1 MEERLQKVLAQAGV
15 ASRREAEEY
24 ITAGRVKVNGKVVK
38 ELGTKVGPNA
48 FIMVDGHPI
57 QRERKTYLLFYKPRG
72 VVTTMKDP
80 EGRKSIADYV
90 KDIPERVYPVGRLDY
105 NTEGLLLLT
114 NDGELAQA
122 MTHPSHEV
130 NKTYEV
136 TVPGIVPQEKLDLL
150 RVGVKL
156 EDGMTAPA
164 LVNLVG
170 YDYEK
175 NLTRFNVIIH
185 EGRNRQVRRMCDYIG
200 FPVRYL
206 RRVQMGTLTLDG
218 LRRGD
223 CRELFNEEI
232 ESLRVACGLKKEAD
246 AKPKRIAEA
255 KVEVKTKRRTERK
268 PEAAAKPMRKQEV
281 KSVKRDGGRPKRD
294 AASKTNGEAGS
305 GLDRKPGRR
314 TKCEPASRP
323 FYEAVTKPKQVRRK
337 QTE

>member
-38 ELGTKVGPNA
+38 ELGTKVGPDA

-57 QRERKTYLLFYKPRG
+57 ERERKTYLLFYKPRG

-90 KDIPERVYPVGRLDY
+90 KDIPQRVYPVGRLDY

-130 NKTYEV
+130 NKIYEV

-164 LVNLVG
+164 LVDLVG

-175 NLTRFNVIIH
+175 NLTRFNVTIH

-232 ESLRVACGLKKEAD
+232 EDLRIACGLKREAE
-246 AKPKRIAEA
+246 AKRNNEGKPKRNAESKPAA
-255 KVEVKTKRRTERK
+255 KQKRNAEGKEIRK
-268 PEAAAKPMRKQEV
+268 PKHESASIPLREAAT
-281 KSVKRDGGRPKRD
+281 RPKR
-294 AASKTNGEAGS
+294 E
-305 GLDRKPGRR
+305 
-314 TKCEPASRP
+314 
-323 FYEAVTKPKQVRRK
+323 RRK
-337 QTE
+337 KTE

>member
-38 ELGTKVGPNA
+38 ELGTKVGPDA
-48 FIMVDGHPI
+48 FIMVDGHPVH
-57 QRERKTYLLFYKPRG
+57 RERKIYLLFYKPRG

-90 KDIPERVYPVGRLDY
+90 KDIPQRVYPVGRLDY

-150 RVGVKL
+150 RIGVKL

-164 LVNLVG
+164 IVDLAG

-175 NLTRFNVIIH
+175 NLTRFNVTIH

-200 FPVRYL
+200 FPVRNL
-206 RRVQMGTLTLDG
+206 RRVRMGTLTLDG

-232 ESLRVACGLKKEAD
+232 EELRAACGLKPEQGKKEKPVKEA
-246 AKPKRIAEA
+246 
-255 KVEVKTKRRTERK
+255 K
-268 PEAAAKPMRKQEV
+268 PERTKTGRAKQEQ
-281 KSVKRDGGRPKRD
+281 SNRLKRNSNVREKYEGEPRPRRATGIGHIRKGRLNPK
-294 AASKTNGEAGS
+294 
-305 GLDRKPGRR
+305 
-314 TKCEPASRP
+314 
-323 FYEAVTKPKQVRRK
+323 
-337 QTE
+337 

>member
-38 ELGTKVGPNA
+38 ELGTKVGPDA

-57 QRERKTYLLFYKPRG
+57 ERERKTYLLFYKPRG

-90 KDIPERVYPVGRLDY
+90 KDIPQRVYPVGRLDY

-130 NKTYEV
+130 NKIYEV

-164 LVNLVG
+164 LVDLVG

-175 NLTRFNVIIH
+175 NLTRFNVTIH
-185 EGRNRQVRRMCDYIG
+185 EGRNRQVRRMCDHIG

-232 ESLRVACGLKKEAD
+232 EDLRIACGLKREAE
-246 AKPKRIAEA
+246 AKRNNEGKPKRNAESKPVA
-255 KVEVKTKRRTERK
+255 KQKRNAEGKEIRK
-268 PEAAAKPMRKQEV
+268 PKHESASIPLREAA
-281 KSVKRDGGRPKRD
+281 
-294 AASKTNGEAGS
+294 
-305 GLDRKPGRR
+305 
-314 TKCEPASRP
+314 
-323 FYEAVTKPKQVRRK
+323 TKPKGERRK
-337 QTE
+337 KTE

>member
-38 ELGTKVGPNA
+38 ELGTKVGPDA

-57 QRERKTYLLFYKPRG
+57 ERERKTYLLFYKPRG

-90 KDIPERVYPVGRLDY
+90 KDIPQRVYPVGRLDY

-130 NKTYEV
+130 NKIYEV

-164 LVNLVG
+164 RVDLVG

-175 NLTRFNVIIH
+175 NLTRFNVTIH
-185 EGRNRQVRRMCDYIG
+185 EGRNRQVRRMCDHIG

-232 ESLRVACGLKKEAD
+232 EDLRIACGLKQKAEAKRNNEG
-246 AKPKRIAEA
+246 KPKRNAESKPAA
-255 KVEVKTKRRTERK
+255 KQKRNAEGKEIRK
-268 PEAAAKPMRKQEV
+268 PKHESASIPLREAAT
-281 KSVKRDGGRPKRD
+281 RPKR
-294 AASKTNGEAGS
+294 E
-305 GLDRKPGRR
+305 
-314 TKCEPASRP
+314 
-323 FYEAVTKPKQVRRK
+323 RRK
-337 QTE
+337 KTE

>member
-24 ITAGRVKVNGKVVK
+24 ITAGRVKVNGRVVK
-38 ELGTKVGPNA
+38 ELGTKVGPDA
-48 FIMVDGHPI
+48 FIMVDGHPVH
-57 QRERKTYLLFYKPRG
+57 RERKIYLLFYKPRG

-90 KDIPERVYPVGRLDY
+90 KDIPQRVYPVGRLDY

-150 RVGVKL
+150 RIGVKL

-164 LVNLVG
+164 IVDLAG

-175 NLTRFNVIIH
+175 NLTRFNVTIH

-200 FPVRYL
+200 FPVRNL
-206 RRVQMGTLTLDG
+206 RRVRMGTLTLDG

-232 ESLRVACGLKKEAD
+232 EELRAACGLKPEQGKKEKPVKEA
-246 AKPKRIAEA
+246 
-255 KVEVKTKRRTERK
+255 K
-268 PEAAAKPMRKQEV
+268 PERTKTGRAKQEQ
-281 KSVKRDGGRPKRD
+281 SNRLKRNSNVREKYEGEPRPRRATGIGHIRKGRLNP
-294 AASKTNGEAGS
+294 
-305 GLDRKPGRR
+305 
-314 TKCEPASRP
+314 
-323 FYEAVTKPKQVRRK
+323 
-337 QTE
+337 

>member
-15 ASRREAEEY
+15 TSRREAEEY

-38 ELGTKVGPNA
+38 ELGTKVGPDA
-48 FIMVDGHPI
+48 FIMVDGHPVH
-57 QRERKTYLLFYKPRG
+57 RERKIYLLFYKPRG

-90 KDIPERVYPVGRLDY
+90 KDIPQRVYPVGRLDY

-150 RVGVKL
+150 RIGVKL

-164 LVNLVG
+164 IVDLAG

-175 NLTRFNVIIH
+175 NLTRFNVTIH

-200 FPVRYL
+200 FPVRNL
-206 RRVQMGTLTLDG
+206 RRVRMGTLTLDG

-232 ESLRVACGLKKEAD
+232 EELRAACGLKPEQGKKEKPVKEA
-246 AKPKRIAEA
+246 
-255 KVEVKTKRRTERK
+255 K
-268 PEAAAKPMRKQEV
+268 PERTKTGRAKQEQ
-281 KSVKRDGGRPKRD
+281 SNRLKRNSNVREKYEGEPRPRRATGIGHIRKGRLNPK
-294 AASKTNGEAGS
+294 
-305 GLDRKPGRR
+305 
-314 TKCEPASRP
+314 
-323 FYEAVTKPKQVRRK
+323 
-337 QTE
+337 

>member
-1 MEERLQKVLAQAGV
+1 M
-15 ASRREAEEY
+15 
-24 ITAGRVKVNGKVVK
+24 KVNGKVVK
-38 ELGTKVGPNA
+38 ELGTKVGLNA
-48 FIMVDGHPI
+48 FISVDGHPVH
-57 QRERKTYLLFYKPRG
+57 RERKTYLLFYKPRG

-80 EGRKSIADYV
+80 EARKSLAEFV
-90 KDIPERVYPVGRLDY
+90 KDIPQRVYPVGRLDY

-130 NKTYEV
+130 NKIYEV

-164 LVNLVG
+164 MVDLVG

-175 NLTRFNVIIH
+175 NLTRFNVTIH

-206 RRVQMGTLTLDG
+206 RRVQMGPLTLDG

-232 ESLRVACGLKKEAD
+232 EELRISCGLKREPVTKVKPEENTVKREGNR
-246 AKPKRIAEA
+246 AKPK
-255 KVEVKTKRRTERK
+255 
-268 PEAAAKPMRKQEV
+268 AARM
-281 KSVKRDGGRPKRD
+281 PKG
-294 AASKTNGEAGS
+294 T
-305 GLDRKPGRR
+305 
-314 TKCEPASRP
+314 PASGP
-323 FYEAVTKPKQVRRK
+323 LHEAVTKPKRERK
-337 QTE
+337 KKTE

>member
-1 MEERLQKVLAQAGV
+1 MEERLQKVLAAAGV
-15 ASRREAEEY
+15 ASRREAEGY

-38 ELGTKVGPNA
+38 ELGAKVGPNA
-48 FIMVDGHPI
+48 FITVDGHPVH
-57 QRERKTYLLFYKPRG
+57 RERKTYLLFYKPRG

-90 KDIPERVYPVGRLDY
+90 KDIPQRVYPVGRLDY

-122 MTHPSHEV
+122 LTHPSHEV

-136 TVPGIVPQEKLDLL
+136 TVPGIVPQDKLDLL
-150 RVGVKL
+150 RIGVKL

-164 LVNLVG
+164 LVNLLA
-170 YDYEK
+170 YDYDK
-175 NLTRFNVIIH
+175 NLTRFTVTIH

-206 RRVQMGTLTLDG
+206 RRVMMGPLTLTG

-232 ESLRVACGLKKEAD
+232 EELRAACGLKRDPEKKAKSAAEAKPEGRKP
-246 AKPKRIAEA
+246 ARPRLKSEEKPLKRAEGRKPKRES
-255 KVEVKTKRRTERK
+255 VSGPLHET
-268 PEAAAKPMRKQEV
+268 AAKPR
-281 KSVKRDGGRPKRD
+281 R
-294 AASKTNGEAGS
+294 A
-305 GLDRKPGRR
+305 R
-314 TKCEPASRP
+314 TK
-323 FYEAVTKPKQVRRK
+323 K
-337 QTE
+337 TE

>member
-38 ELGTKVGPNA
+38 ELGTKVGPDV

-90 KDIPERVYPVGRLDY
+90 KDIPQRVFPVGRLDY

-130 NKTYEV
+130 NKLYEV

-150 RVGVKL
+150 RIGVKL

-164 LVNLVG
+164 IVDLVG

-175 NLTRFNVIIH
+175 NLTRFNVTIH

-232 ESLRVACGLKKEAD
+232 EELRAECGLKREPEKK
-246 AKPKRIAEA
+246 AKAEIKTQWKTEDKQARWAGDESKRKTAEGP
-255 KVEVKTKRRTERK
+255 ERK
-268 PEAAAKPMRKQEV
+268 KA
-281 KSVKRDGGRPKRD
+281 SRPKRETGRGQLREEQ
-294 AASKTNGEAGS
+294 AKPRRPRGHKTE
-305 GLDRKPGRR
+305 
-314 TKCEPASRP
+314 
-323 FYEAVTKPKQVRRK
+323 
-337 QTE
+337 

>member
-38 ELGTKVGPNA
+38 ELGTKVGPDA
-48 FIMVDGHPI
+48 FIMVDGHAI

-90 KDIPERVYPVGRLDY
+90 KDIPQRVYPVGRLDY

-164 LVNLVG
+164 IVNLTG

-175 NLTRFNVIIH
+175 NLTRFNVTIH

-223 CRELFNEEI
+223 CRKLFNEEV
-232 ESLRVACGLKKEAD
+232 EALRAGCGLKREGKARPERTRH
-246 AKPKRIAEA
+246 K
-255 KVEVKTKRRTERK
+255 KTE
-268 PEAAAKPMRKQEV
+268 
-281 KSVKRDGGRPKRD
+281 
-294 AASKTNGEAGS
+294 
-305 GLDRKPGRR
+305 
-314 TKCEPASRP
+314 
-323 FYEAVTKPKQVRRK
+323 
-337 QTE
+337 

>member
-24 ITAGRVKVNGKVVK
+24 ILAGRVKVNGKVVK
-38 ELGTKVGPNA
+38 ELGTKVGPDA
-48 FIMVDGHPI
+48 FIMVDGNPI
-57 QRERKTYLLFYKPRG
+57 HRERKTYLLFYKPRG

-80 EGRKSIADYV
+80 EGRKSIADFV
-90 KDIPERVYPVGRLDY
+90 KDIPQRVYPVGRLDY

-164 LVNLVG
+164 IVDLMG

-175 NLTRFNVIIH
+175 NLTRFTVIIH

-218 LRRGD
+218 LRKGD

-232 ESLRVACGLKKEAD
+232 EELRFACGLKREAKKKEKIA
-246 AKPKRIAEA
+246 AEA
-255 KVEVKTKRRTERK
+255 KPEGRKPARPRFKSEGKPAKRAEGGTLRRTS
-268 PEAAAKPMRKQEV
+268 AAKPL
-281 KSVKRDGGRPKRD
+281 RD
-294 AASKTNGEAGS
+294 AEA
-305 GLDRKPGRR
+305 KPQR
-314 TKCEPASRP
+314 A
-323 FYEAVTKPKQVRRK
+323 RRK
-337 QTE
+337 RTE